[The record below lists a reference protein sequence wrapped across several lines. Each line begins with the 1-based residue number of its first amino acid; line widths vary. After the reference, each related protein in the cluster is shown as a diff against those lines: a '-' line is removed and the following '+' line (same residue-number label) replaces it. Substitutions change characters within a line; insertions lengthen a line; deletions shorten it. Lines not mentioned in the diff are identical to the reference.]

1 MVLKSAVFEE
11 HSVGV
16 RCGPTLPG
24 QEGRETLKVTPI
36 LHSGDAYMLSHTA
49 HMRRLWVPSPAL
61 HKQVDALKTSPSDP
75 SEATSNI

>member
-36 LHSGDAYMLSHTA
+36 LHSGDAAQSYSTHAKALGSIPTTA
-49 HMRRLWVPSPAL
+49 
-61 HKQVDALKTSPSDP
+61 QTSRHP
-75 SEATSNI
+75 ENITK